1 MLKEFQEFISRGNV
15 LDLAIGIII
24 GAAFG
29 KIVTSIVDDVLMP
42 LIGMLVGGVNFSGL
56 SLTFR
61 SSTIS
66 YGAFLQSTIDFLI
79 IAFCVF
85 MIVKFVNR
93 LKKKEEI
100 KEAKTGKTDDIILL
114 EEIRDLL
121 KKKK

>member
-1 MLKEFQEFISRGNV
+1 MVKEFKEFISRGNV

-29 KIVTSIVDDVLMP
+29 KIVSSIVDDILMP
-42 LIGMLVGGVNFSGL
+42 LIGVILGGVNFAGL
-56 SLTFR
+56 SITVR

-66 YGAFLQSTIDFLI
+66 YGAFLQSTFDFLI

-85 MIVKFVNR
+85 MIVKFINKT
-93 LKKKEEI
+93 KKKEEVEVV
-100 KEAKTGKTDDIILL
+100 KSDEVILL